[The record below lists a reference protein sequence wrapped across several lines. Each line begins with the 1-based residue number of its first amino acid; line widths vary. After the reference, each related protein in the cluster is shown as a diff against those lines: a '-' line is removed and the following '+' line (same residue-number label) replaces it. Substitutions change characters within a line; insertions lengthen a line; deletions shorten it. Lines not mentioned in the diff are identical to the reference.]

1 MMPFLL
7 LFTLL
12 FSSPP
17 AIAAQENPTALVK
30 RVADQLLTILQ
41 RERARIERD
50 PRLIY
55 RLVEDQLV
63 PHFDFEKITRAAVGR
78 AWRQASP
85 TQRRR
90 LIEAFRQVLVRTYA
104 QTLLK
109 YSGQQIRYFPA
120 KPGRRRGTVTV
131 PTEVREAGGPP
142 IPVDY
147 RMYRKGNTWKVY
159 DVVIDHVSLVANYRH
174 SFQRQIHSKGID
186 GLITR
191 LQAMNRG
198 DSS

>member
-1 MMPFLL
+1 MKYALL
-7 LFTLL
+7 LFALW
-12 FSSPP
+12 FSTYPVG
-17 AIAAQENPTALVK
+17 AAQDDATALVK
-30 RVADQLLTILQ
+30 RVADQMLSTLQ
-41 RERARIERD
+41 RERTRIERD
-50 PRLIY
+50 PRRIY

-78 AWRQASP
+78 YWRQATP
-85 TQRRR
+85 VQRQR

-131 PTEVREAGGPP
+131 STEVREAGGPP

-147 RMYRKGNTWKVY
+147 RMVWKGNAWKVY

-174 SFQRQIHSKGID
+174 SFQNQIHRQGID
-186 GLITR
+186 GLIDR

-198 DSS
+198 GAS